1 MRAARN
7 EIFGPDEVPRSG
19 PEEFRDNKDLTS
31 SRLQSE
37 LYRKLSSFQVGVWC
51 RLALAHTC
59 SVRSIPGST
68 TMFLPVQ
75 PYPVHCAG
83 STPDQRLPLRFRA
96 SVR

>member
-37 LYRKLSSFQVGVWC
+37 LYCESSCSSW
-51 RLALAHTC
+51 ALL
-59 SVRSIPGST
+59 G
-68 TMFLPVQ
+68 LP
-75 PYPVHCAG
+75 A
-83 STPDQRLPLRFRA
+83 
-96 SVR
+96 

>member
-37 LYRKLSSFQVGVWC
+37 LYCEPLPAALEALGYG
-51 RLALAHTC
+51 LADC
-59 SVRSIPGST
+59 
-68 TMFLPVQ
+68 
-75 PYPVHCAG
+75 
-83 STPDQRLPLRFRA
+83 
-96 SVR
+96 